1 MRQARTQPASPFA
14 SSESDTQPARPS
26 VSPSG
31 TQPARGARPA
41 KPSARGESGFTMIVT
56 LVVLVIASLLM
67 AGAWAAANGDIHLT
81 QTDGNAK
88 KAYYAAQAG
97 ISDYIYHLNQDIN
110 YWTYCTGGP
119 AASNH
124 ALNQEGST
132 ANRVSVPGASE
143 EQYAI
148 QLLHASTSPAG
159 EKCNP
164 AKPLATMIEGG
175 TAFGGTFRIE
185 STGYSGNQQRTIA
198 TTFGHKGFL
207 EFIYYTKYE
216 TLDPVTYTPV
226 EPKCEAPY
234 KTRPEPPCAQIDF
247 ITADHINGPFHTQD
261 NASLCGEPTFGRKPT
276 DNIEFL
282 HGWRASCGGSKPK
295 ILGTEV
301 TTNLKSIEPPPSDVT
316 LRNVV
321 EPAYH
326 YLGKTT
332 IVLEGEKMKVTYFE
346 KVGEVLKEVTKE
358 NVAFPT
364 NGLIYVSNNGSC
376 SAYTPYGPTYTEDTH
391 CGNVYVKG
399 NYTGQLT
406 IASENDVV
414 INGNITT
421 PVNGE
426 VPSTNAVLGLIADNF
441 VRIYHPLTGAR
452 PKELGECNSTSN
464 AAGTMTNVTIYAAIL
479 AVNHSFIVDNFD
491 CGAALEKLSVYGAI
505 AQIFRG
511 TVGMHSGETVVHGY
525 AKNYNYDDRLT
536 IESPPDFLSPVAAAW
551 IVKRETLG

>member
-1 MRQARTQPASPFA
+1 MRQAHAQPTISSA
-14 SSESDTQPARPS
+14 SSES
-26 VSPSG
+26 G
-31 TQPARGARPA
+31 TQTTTTTPPT
-41 KPSARGESGFTMIVT
+41 SGERGFTMLVT
-56 LVVLVIASLLM
+56 LVVLFIASLLM

-81 QTDGNAK
+81 QTDSNAK

-97 ISDYIYHLNQDIN
+97 ISAYIYHLNQDIN
-110 YWTYCTGGP
+110 YWTYCTEGA

-132 ANRVSVPGASE
+132 VNRVAVPGASE

-148 QLLHASTSPAG
+148 QLLHASTAPVTDL
-159 EKCNP
+159 KCDP
-164 AKPLATMIEGG
+164 AKPVATMIEGG

-185 STGYSGNQQRTIA
+185 STGYSGNQERTIVA
-198 TTFGHKGFL
+198 TFGHKGFL

-234 KTRPEPPCAQIDF
+234 KTRPEPPCARIDF

-261 NASLCGEPTFGRKPT
+261 NASICGEPTFGRKSS

-282 HGWRASCGGSKPK
+282 HGWRESCGGKPK
-295 ILGTEV
+295 FLGTEV
-301 TTNLKSIEPPPSDVT
+301 TKNLKSIEPPPSDVT

-326 YLGKTT
+326 YTGKTT

-346 KVGEVLKEVTKE
+346 KVGEVLKEITKE
-358 NVAFPT
+358 NVALPT

-376 SAYTPYGPTYTEDTH
+376 GTYTPYGPTYTTDTS

-414 INGNITT
+414 INGSITT
-421 PVNGE
+421 PINAEGI
-426 VPSTNAVLGLIADNF
+426 PSTNAVLGLIADNF

-452 PKELGECNSTSN
+452 PKEFGECGSTSN
-464 AAGTMTNVTIYAAIL
+464 AEGTMKNVSVYAAIL

-491 CGAALEKLSVYGAI
+491 CGSPMEKLSVYGAI

-511 TVGMHSGETVVHGY
+511 TVGTHSGGAVVSGY

-536 IESPPDFLSPVAAAW
+536 VESPPDFLSPVAAAW
-551 IVKRETLG
+551 IVKRETLAPNP

>member
-1 MRQARTQPASPFA
+1 ML
-14 SSESDTQPARPS
+14 
-26 VSPSG
+26 
-31 TQPARGARPA
+31 
-41 KPSARGESGFTMIVT
+41 VT
-56 LVVLVIASLLM
+56 LAVLVIASLLM

-81 QTDGNAK
+81 QTDSNAK

-110 YWTYCTGGP
+110 YWTYCTQGP
-119 AASNH
+119 AAGNH
-124 ALNQEGST
+124 ALNQEHST

-148 QLLHASTSPAG
+148 QLLHASTAPALDQ
-159 EKCNP
+159 KCDP
-164 AKPLATMIEGG
+164 AAPVATMIEGG
-175 TAFGGTFRIE
+175 TAFGGTFRIA
-185 STGYSGNQQRTIA
+185 STGYSGNQERTIVA
-198 TTFGHKGFL
+198 TFGHKGFL
-207 EFIYYTKYE
+207 EFIYYTEYE

-226 EPKCEAPY
+226 EPRCEAPY
-234 KTRPEPPCAQIDF
+234 GTRPEPPCAQIDF

-261 NASLCGEPTFGRKPT
+261 NASICGEPTFGRRSS

-282 HGWRASCGGSKPK
+282 HGWRNSCGGSGPK
-295 ILGTEV
+295 FLGTDV
-301 TTNLKSIEPPPSDVT
+301 TTNLKSITPPPSDVT

-321 EPAYH
+321 ESAYH
-326 YLGKTT
+326 YLGKTK
-332 IVLEGEKMKVTYFE
+332 IVLEGEKMKVSTFE
-346 KVGEVLKEVTKE
+346 KEGETFKEVTKE
-358 NVAFPT
+358 NVAFPS

-376 SAYTPYGPTYTEDTH
+376 PTYTPYGPTYTADTS

-414 INGNITT
+414 INGSITT
-421 PVNGE
+421 PVNSEG
-426 VPSTNAVLGLIADNF
+426 VPTTNAVLGLIADNF

-452 PKELGECNSTSN
+452 PKEFGSCGSTSN
-464 AAGTMTNVTIYAAIL
+464 AAGTMPNVSVYAAIL

-491 CGAALEKLSVYGAI
+491 CGNPLETLSVYGAI

-511 TVGMHSGETVVHGY
+511 TVGTHNGSEIASGY

-536 IESPPDFLSPVAAAW
+536 VESPPDFLSPVAAAW
-551 IVKRETLG
+551 IVKRETLANTP